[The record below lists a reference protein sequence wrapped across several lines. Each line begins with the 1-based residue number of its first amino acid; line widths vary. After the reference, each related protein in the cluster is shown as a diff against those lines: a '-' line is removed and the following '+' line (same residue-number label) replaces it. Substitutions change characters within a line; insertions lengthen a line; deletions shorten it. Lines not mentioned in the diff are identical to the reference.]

1 MKKRALCVCAR
12 AIIAQAIR
20 YFLAYAHNKRIIIMI
35 EFIQGKI
42 EDLSPTQAVL
52 LTAGGVAY
60 DLNISIYTYS
70 AIQGKDE
77 ARLYVYEAIRED
89 AYVLYGFSEKQERE
103 LFLMLISVS
112 GIGGASARMI
122 LSSFSPSELT
132 GIISS
137 GNDSLLK
144 KVKGIGAKTAQRIIV
159 DLHDKIGVAQSDSM
173 PLGLQTGAQTGQV
186 ATEAITA
193 MVTLG
198 FPQAASQKV
207 VQAILKEQEGLTV
220 EAVIREALKRI

>member
-1 MKKRALCVCAR
+1 
-12 AIIAQAIR
+12 
-20 YFLAYAHNKRIIIMI
+20 MI

-42 EDLSPTQAVL
+42 EELTPTKAVI

-60 DLNISIYTYS
+60 DLGISVYTYS
-70 AIQGKDE
+70 AIQGKE
-77 ARLYVYEAIRED
+77 ESRLYVYEAIRED
-89 AYVLYGFSEKQERE
+89 AYVLYGFSGKQERE
-103 LFLMLISVS
+103 MFLMLISVP

-122 LSSFSPSELT
+122 LSSFSPSELI

-159 DLHDKIGVAQSDSM
+159 DLHDKIGTAQSDDM
-173 PLGLQTGAQTGQV
+173 PLELQSGMQAGQV
-186 ATEAITA
+186 AGEAITA
-193 MVTLG
+193 LVTLG

-207 VQAILKEQEGLTV
+207 VQAIIKEQEGMSV
-220 EAVIREALKRI
+220 ESVIREALKRI

>member
-1 MKKRALCVCAR
+1 
-12 AIIAQAIR
+12 
-20 YFLAYAHNKRIIIMI
+20 MI

-42 EDLSPTQAVL
+42 EELTPTKAVI

-60 DLNISIYTYS
+60 DLGISVYTYS
-70 AIQGKDE
+70 AIQGKEDS
-77 ARLYVYEAIRED
+77 RLYVYEAIRED
-89 AYVLYGFSEKQERE
+89 AYVLYGFSGKQERE
-103 LFLMLISVS
+103 LFLMLISVP

-122 LSSFSPSELT
+122 LSSFSPSELI

-144 KVKGIGAKTAQRIIV
+144 KVKGIGAKTAQRIFV
-159 DLHDKIGVAQSDSM
+159 DLHDKIGVAQSDDM
-173 PLGLQTGAQTGQV
+173 PLDLQTSIQTGQV

-193 MVTLG
+193 LVTLG

-207 VQAILKEQEGLTV
+207 VQAILKEQDGLNV
-220 EAVIREALKRI
+220 ESVIREALKRI

>member
-1 MKKRALCVCAR
+1 
-12 AIIAQAIR
+12 
-20 YFLAYAHNKRIIIMI
+20 MI

-42 EDLSPTQAVL
+42 VELTPTQAVL
-52 LTAGGVAY
+52 LTQGGVAY
-60 DLNISIYTYS
+60 DLNISLYTYS
-70 AIQGKDE
+70 AIQGKNE
-77 ARLYVYEAIRED
+77 TRLYVYEAIRED
-89 AYVLYGFSEKQERE
+89 AYVLYGFSGKQERE

-122 LSSFSPSELT
+122 LSSFTPSELT

-159 DLHDKIGVAQSDSM
+159 DLHDKIGVSQSDEM
-173 PLGLQTGAQTGQV
+173 PLGLETGVQTGQV

-207 VQAILKEQEGLTV
+207 VQAILKEQDGLTV

>member
-1 MKKRALCVCAR
+1 
-12 AIIAQAIR
+12 
-20 YFLAYAHNKRIIIMI
+20 MI

-42 EDLSPTQAVL
+42 EELTPTQAVI

-60 DLNISIYTYS
+60 DLNISVYTYS

-77 ARLYVYEAIRED
+77 ARLYVFEAIRED
-89 AYVLYGFSEKQERE
+89 AYILYGFSGKQERE
-103 LFLMLISVS
+103 LFLMLISVP

-122 LSSFSPSELT
+122 QSSFSPSELI

-137 GNDSLLK
+137 GNDALLK

-159 DLHDKIGVAQSDSM
+159 DLHDKIAKTQSDEM
-173 PLGLQTGAQTGQV
+173 PLNLQTGIQTGQV
-186 ATEAITA
+186 ANEAVTA
-193 MVTLG
+193 LVTLG

-207 VQAILKEQEGLTV
+207 VQGILKETDGLSV
-220 EAVIREALKRI
+220 ESVIREALKRI

>member
-1 MKKRALCVCAR
+1 
-12 AIIAQAIR
+12 
-20 YFLAYAHNKRIIIMI
+20 MI

-42 EDLSPTQAVL
+42 VELTPTQAVI

-60 DLNISIYTYS
+60 DLNISVYTFS
-70 AIQGKDE
+70 ALQNRDE

-89 AYVLYGFSEKQERE
+89 AYILYGFTDKQERE
-103 LFLMLISVS
+103 LFLMLISVP

-122 LSSFSPSELT
+122 LSSFSPSELI

-137 GNDSLLK
+137 GNDALLK

-159 DLHDKIGVAQSDSM
+159 DLHDKIAKTQSEQM
-173 PLGLQTGAQTGQV
+173 PLDLNSGLQTGQL

-207 VQAILKEQEGLTV
+207 VQAILKESNGLSV

>member
-1 MKKRALCVCAR
+1 MYTRTCNNNRTGTLF
-12 AIIAQAIR
+12 IGN
-20 YFLAYAHNKRIIIMI
+20 LNNKNMI

-42 EDLSPTQAVL
+42 EELTPTQAVV
-52 LTAGGVAY
+52 LTQGGVAY
-60 DLNISIYTYS
+60 DLNISVYTYS
-70 AIQGKDE
+70 AIQGKEE

-89 AYVLYGFSEKQERE
+89 AYILYGFSGKQERE
-103 LFLMLISVS
+103 LFLMLISVP

-122 LSSFSPSELT
+122 LSSFSPSELI

-137 GNDSLLK
+137 GNDALLK

-159 DLHDKIGVAQSDSM
+159 DLHDKITKSQSDES
-173 PLGLQTGAQTGQV
+173 PLDLQTGIQTGQV
-186 ATEAITA
+186 ATEAVTA
-193 MVTLG
+193 LVTLG

-207 VQAILKEQEGLTV
+207 VQAILKEQDGLSV

>member
-1 MKKRALCVCAR
+1 
-12 AIIAQAIR
+12 
-20 YFLAYAHNKRIIIMI
+20 MI

-42 EDLSPTQAVL
+42 VELTPTQAVL

-60 DLNISIYTYS
+60 DLNISVYTFS
-70 AIQGKDE
+70 ALQNRDE

-89 AYVLYGFSEKQERE
+89 AYILYGFTDKQERE
-103 LFLMLISVS
+103 LFLMLISVP

-122 LSSFSPSELT
+122 LSSFSPSELI

-137 GNDSLLK
+137 GNDALLK

-159 DLHDKIGVAQSDSM
+159 DLHDKIAKTQSEQM
-173 PLGLQTGAQTGQV
+173 PLDLNSGLQTGQV

-207 VQAILKEQEGLTV
+207 VQAILKESNGLSV

>member
-1 MKKRALCVCAR
+1 
-12 AIIAQAIR
+12 
-20 YFLAYAHNKRIIIMI
+20 MI

-42 EDLSPTQAVL
+42 EELTPTQAVL
-52 LTAGGVAY
+52 FTPGGVAY
-60 DLNISIYTYS
+60 DLNISVYTYS
-70 AIQGKDE
+70 AIQGKEE

-89 AYVLYGFSEKQERE
+89 AYVLYGFSGKQERD
-103 LFLMLISVS
+103 LFLMLISVP

-122 LSSFSPSELT
+122 LSSFSPSELI

-137 GNDSLLK
+137 GNDALLK

-159 DLHDKIGVAQSDSM
+159 DLHDKIGATQSDET
-173 PLGLQTGAQTGQV
+173 PLNLQTGAMAGQV
-186 ATEAITA
+186 ATEAVTA

-207 VQAILKEQEGLTV
+207 VQAILKEQDGLSV

>member
-1 MKKRALCVCAR
+1 MYTRTCNNNRTGTLF
-12 AIIAQAIR
+12 IGN
-20 YFLAYAHNKRIIIMI
+20 LNNKNMI

-42 EDLSPTQAVL
+42 EELTPTQAVV
-52 LTAGGVAY
+52 LTQGGVAY
-60 DLNISIYTYS
+60 DLNISVYTYS
-70 AIQGKDE
+70 AIQGKEE

-89 AYVLYGFSEKQERE
+89 AYILYGFSGKQERE
-103 LFLMLISVS
+103 LFFMLISVP

-122 LSSFSPSELT
+122 LSSFSPSELI

-137 GNDSLLK
+137 GNDALLK

-159 DLHDKIGVAQSDSM
+159 DLHDKIAKSQSDES
-173 PLGLQTGAQTGQV
+173 PLDLQTGIQTGQV
-186 ATEAITA
+186 ATEAVTA
-193 MVTLG
+193 LVTLG

-207 VQAILKEQEGLTV
+207 VQAILKEQDGLSV

>member
-1 MKKRALCVCAR
+1 
-12 AIIAQAIR
+12 
-20 YFLAYAHNKRIIIMI
+20 MI

-70 AIQGKDE
+70 AIQGKNE

-173 PLGLQTGAQTGQV
+173 PLGLQTGAQIGQV
-186 ATEAITA
+186 ATEAVTA

>member
-1 MKKRALCVCAR
+1 
-12 AIIAQAIR
+12 
-20 YFLAYAHNKRIIIMI
+20 MI

-42 EDLSPTQAVL
+42 EELTPTKAVI

-60 DLNISIYTYS
+60 DLGISVYTYS
-70 AIQGKDE
+70 AIQGKEDS
-77 ARLYVYEAIRED
+77 RLYVYEAIRED
-89 AYVLYGFSEKQERE
+89 AYVLYGFSGKQERE
-103 LFLMLISVS
+103 LFLMLISVP

-122 LSSFSPSELT
+122 LSSFSPSELI

-159 DLHDKIGVAQSDSM
+159 DLHDKIGVAHSDDM
-173 PLGLQTGAQTGQV
+173 PLDLQTSIQTGQV

-193 MVTLG
+193 LVTLG

-207 VQAILKEQEGLTV
+207 VQAILKEQDGLNV
-220 EAVIREALKRI
+220 ESVIREALKRI

>member
-1 MKKRALCVCAR
+1 MYMRTCNNKIFGTFIYSIL
-12 AIIAQAIR
+12 IT
-20 YFLAYAHNKRIIIMI
+20 YAYMI

-42 EDLSPTQAVL
+42 EELTPTQAVI

-60 DLNISIYTYS
+60 DLNISVYTYS

-77 ARLYVYEAIRED
+77 ARLFVYEAIRED
-89 AYVLYGFSEKQERE
+89 AYILYGFSGKQERE
-103 LFLMLISVS
+103 LFLMLISVP

-122 LSSFSPSELT
+122 LSSFSPSELI
-132 GIISS
+132 GIVSS

-159 DLHDKIGVAQSDSM
+159 DLHDKIAKTQSEEM
-173 PLGLQTGAQTGQV
+173 PLNLQTGIQTGQV
-186 ATEAITA
+186 ASEAITA

-207 VQAILKEQEGLTV
+207 VQAILKEQEGLSV

>member
-1 MKKRALCVCAR
+1 
-12 AIIAQAIR
+12 
-20 YFLAYAHNKRIIIMI
+20 MI

-42 EDLSPTQAVL
+42 EELTPTKAVI

-60 DLNISIYTYS
+60 DLGISLYTYS
-70 AIQGKDE
+70 AIQGKEDS
-77 ARLYVYEAIRED
+77 RLYVYEAIRED
-89 AYVLYGFSEKQERE
+89 AYVLYGFSGKQERE
-103 LFLMLISVS
+103 LFLMLISVP

-122 LSSFSPSELT
+122 LSSFSPSELI

-159 DLHDKIGVAQSDSM
+159 DLHDKIGVAQSDDM
-173 PLGLQTGAQTGQV
+173 PLNLQTSIQTGQV

-193 MVTLG
+193 LVTLG

-207 VQAILKEQEGLTV
+207 VQAILKEQDGLNV
-220 EAVIREALKRI
+220 ESVIREALKRI

>member
-1 MKKRALCVCAR
+1 MYTRTCNNNGQPPL
-12 AIIAQAIR
+12 
-20 YFLAYAHNKRIIIMI
+20 FLSNHNLNAMI
-35 EFIQGKI
+35 EFIKGKI
-42 EDLSPTQAVL
+42 EELTPTQAVL
-52 LTAGGVAY
+52 LTQGGVAY
-60 DLNISIYTYS
+60 DLNISVYTYS
-70 AIQGKDE
+70 AIQGKDD

-89 AYVLYGFSEKQERE
+89 AYILYGFSGKQERE
-103 LFLMLISVS
+103 LFLMLISVP

-122 LSSFSPSELT
+122 LSSFSPSELI

-137 GNDSLLK
+137 GNDALLK

-159 DLHDKIGVAQSDSM
+159 DLHDKIGVTQSDET
-173 PLGLQTGAQTGQV
+173 PLNLQAGAMTGQV
-186 ATEAITA
+186 ATEAVTA

-207 VQAILKEQEGLTV
+207 VQAILKEQDGITV

>member
-1 MKKRALCVCAR
+1 MCTRTCNNNVLTALFHSNLKTTV
-12 AIIAQAIR
+12 
-20 YFLAYAHNKRIIIMI
+20 IMI

-42 EDLSPTQAVL
+42 EELTPTQAVL
-52 LTAGGVAY
+52 LTQGGVAY
-60 DLNISIYTYS
+60 DLNISLYTYS
-70 AIQGKDE
+70 AIQGKTE

-89 AYVLYGFSEKQERE
+89 AYVLYGFSGKQERE

-122 LSSFSPSELT
+122 LSSFTPQELI

-159 DLHDKIGVAQSDSM
+159 DLHDKIGASQSDEM
-173 PLGLQTGAQTGQV
+173 PLGLQTGVQTGQV

>member
-1 MKKRALCVCAR
+1 MYTRTCNNNRTGTLF
-12 AIIAQAIR
+12 IGH
-20 YFLAYAHNKRIIIMI
+20 LNNKNMI

-42 EDLSPTQAVL
+42 EELTPTQAVVL
-52 LTAGGVAY
+52 KQGGVAY
-60 DLNISIYTYS
+60 DLNISVYTYS
-70 AIQGKDE
+70 AIQGKEE

-89 AYVLYGFSEKQERE
+89 AYILYGFSGKQERE
-103 LFLMLISVS
+103 LFLMLISVP

-122 LSSFSPSELT
+122 LSSFSPSELI

-137 GNDSLLK
+137 GNDALLK

-159 DLHDKIGVAQSDSM
+159 DLHDKIAKSQSDES
-173 PLGLQTGAQTGQV
+173 PLDLQAGIQTGQV
-186 ATEAITA
+186 ATEAVTA
-193 MVTLG
+193 LVTLG

-207 VQAILKEQEGLTV
+207 VQAILKEQDGLSV

>member
-1 MKKRALCVCAR
+1 
-12 AIIAQAIR
+12 
-20 YFLAYAHNKRIIIMI
+20 MI

-42 EDLSPTQAVL
+42 EDLTPTQAVL
-52 LTAGGVAY
+52 LTPGGVAY

-70 AIQGKDE
+70 AIQGKE
-77 ARLYVYEAIRED
+77 ETRLYVYEAIRED
-89 AYVLYGFSEKQERE
+89 AYILYGFSGKQERE

-122 LSSFSPSELT
+122 LSSFSPSELV

-159 DLHDKIGVAQSDSM
+159 DLHDKIGGAQSDEM
-173 PLGLQTGAQTGQV
+173 PVSLGAGAQTGQV

-193 MVTLG
+193 LVTLG
-198 FPQAASQKV
+198 FPQSASQKV
-207 VQAILKEQEGLTV
+207 VQAILKEQDSLTV

>member
-1 MKKRALCVCAR
+1 
-12 AIIAQAIR
+12 
-20 YFLAYAHNKRIIIMI
+20 MI

-42 EDLSPTQAVL
+42 EELTPTRAVL
-52 LTAGGVAY
+52 FTQGGVAY
-60 DLNISIYTYS
+60 DLNISVYTYS
-70 AIQGKDE
+70 AMQGKDD

-89 AYVLYGFSEKQERE
+89 AYILYGFSGRQERE
-103 LFLMLISVS
+103 LFLMLISVP

-137 GNDSLLK
+137 GNDALLK

-159 DLHDKIGVAQSDSM
+159 DLHDKIAKTQSDNTAA
-173 PLGLQTGAQTGQV
+173 GIQAGVQTGLV
-186 ATEAITA
+186 ANEAVTA

-207 VQAILKEQEGLTV
+207 VQAILKEQDSLTV

>member
-1 MKKRALCVCAR
+1 
-12 AIIAQAIR
+12 
-20 YFLAYAHNKRIIIMI
+20 MI

-42 EDLSPTQAVL
+42 EELTPTQAVL
-52 LTAGGVAY
+52 LTQGGVAY
-60 DLNISIYTYS
+60 DLNISLYTYS
-70 AIQGKDE
+70 AIQGKE
-77 ARLYVYEAIRED
+77 SARLYVYEAIRED
-89 AYVLYGFSEKQERE
+89 AYVLYGFSGKQERE

-159 DLHDKIGVAQSDSM
+159 DLHDKIGVSQSDDN
-173 PLGLQTGAQTGQV
+173 PLNLQTGVQTGQT

-193 MVTLG
+193 LVTLG

-207 VQAILKEQEGLTV
+207 VQAILKENDGLAV

>member
-1 MKKRALCVCAR
+1 
-12 AIIAQAIR
+12 
-20 YFLAYAHNKRIIIMI
+20 MI

-42 EDLSPTQAVL
+42 EELTPTKAVI

-60 DLNISIYTYS
+60 DLGISVYTYS
-70 AIQGKDE
+70 AIQGKE
-77 ARLYVYEAIRED
+77 ESRLYVYEAIRED
-89 AYVLYGFSEKQERE
+89 AYVLYGFSGKQERE
-103 LFLMLISVS
+103 MFLMLISVP

-122 LSSFSPSELT
+122 LSSFSPSELI

-159 DLHDKIGVAQSDSM
+159 DLHDKIGTAQSDDM
-173 PLGLQTGAQTGQV
+173 PLELQTGMQAGQV
-186 ATEAITA
+186 AGEAITA
-193 MVTLG
+193 LVTLG

-207 VQAILKEQEGLTV
+207 VQAIIKEQEGMSV
-220 EAVIREALKRI
+220 ESVIREALKRI

>member
-1 MKKRALCVCAR
+1 
-12 AIIAQAIR
+12 
-20 YFLAYAHNKRIIIMI
+20 MI
-35 EFIQGKI
+35 EFIQGRI
-42 EDLSPTQAVL
+42 EELTPTKAVL
-52 LTAGGVAY
+52 LTAGGVGY
-60 DLNISIYTYS
+60 DLNISVYTYS

-89 AYVLYGFSEKQERE
+89 AYILYGFSGKQERE
-103 LFLMLISVS
+103 LFLLLISVP

-122 LSSFSPSELT
+122 LSSFSPSELV

-137 GNDSLLK
+137 GNDALLK

-159 DLHDKIGVAQSDSM
+159 DLHDKIAKSGNEDM
-173 PLGLQTGAQTGQV
+173 PLDLQTGIQTGQV
-186 ATEAITA
+186 ANEAITA
-193 MVTLG
+193 LVTLG

-207 VQAILKEQEGLTV
+207 VQAILKEQGSLTV

>member
-1 MKKRALCVCAR
+1 
-12 AIIAQAIR
+12 
-20 YFLAYAHNKRIIIMI
+20 MI

-42 EDLSPTQAVL
+42 VELTPTQAVL

-60 DLNISIYTYS
+60 DLNISVYTFS
-70 AIQGKDE
+70 ALQNRDE

-89 AYVLYGFSEKQERE
+89 AYILYGFTDKQERE
-103 LFLMLISVS
+103 LFLMLISVP

-122 LSSFSPSELT
+122 LSSFSPSELI

-137 GNDSLLK
+137 GNDALLK

-159 DLHDKIGVAQSDSM
+159 DLHDKIAKTQSEQM
-173 PLGLQTGAQTGQV
+173 PLGLNSGLQTGQV

-207 VQAILKEQEGLTV
+207 VQAILKESNGLSV

>member
-1 MKKRALCVCAR
+1 
-12 AIIAQAIR
+12 
-20 YFLAYAHNKRIIIMI
+20 MI

-42 EDLSPTQAVL
+42 VELTPTQAVI

-60 DLNISIYTYS
+60 DLNISVYTFS
-70 AIQGKDE
+70 ALQNRDE

-89 AYVLYGFSEKQERE
+89 AYILYGFTDKQERE
-103 LFLMLISVS
+103 LFLMLISVP

-122 LSSFSPSELT
+122 LSSFSPSELI

-137 GNDSLLK
+137 GNDALLK

-159 DLHDKIGVAQSDSM
+159 DLHDKIAKTQSEQM
-173 PLGLQTGAQTGQV
+173 PLDINSGLQTGQV

-207 VQAILKEQEGLTV
+207 VQAILKESNGLSV

>member
-1 MKKRALCVCAR
+1 
-12 AIIAQAIR
+12 
-20 YFLAYAHNKRIIIMI
+20 MI

-42 EDLSPTQAVL
+42 EELTPTQAVL
-52 LTAGGVAY
+52 YTQGGVAY
-60 DLNISIYTYS
+60 DINISLYTYT
-70 AIQGKDE
+70 AIQGKDD

-89 AYVLYGFSEKQERE
+89 AYILYGFSNKQERE
-103 LFLMLISVS
+103 LFLMLISVP

-122 LSSFSPSELT
+122 LSTFSPSELT
-132 GIISS
+132 GIIST

-159 DLHDKIGVAQSDSM
+159 DLHDKIAKTQTDETYRGI
-173 PLGLQTGAQTGQV
+173 QTGIQTGQV
-186 ATEAITA
+186 ASEAVTA

-207 VQAILKEQEGLTV
+207 VQSILKEHDDLSV

>member
-1 MKKRALCVCAR
+1 
-12 AIIAQAIR
+12 
-20 YFLAYAHNKRIIIMI
+20 MI

-42 EDLSPTQAVL
+42 EELTPTKAVI

-60 DLNISIYTYS
+60 DLGISVFTYS
-70 AIQGKDE
+70 AIQGKEDS
-77 ARLYVYEAIRED
+77 RLYVYEAIRED
-89 AYVLYGFSEKQERE
+89 AYVLYGFSGKQERE
-103 LFLMLISVS
+103 LFLMLISVP

-122 LSSFSPSELT
+122 LSSFSPSELI

-159 DLHDKIGVAQSDSM
+159 DLHDKIGVAQSDDM
-173 PLGLQTGAQTGQV
+173 PLDLQTSIQTGQV

-193 MVTLG
+193 LVTLG

-207 VQAILKEQEGLTV
+207 VQAILKEQDGLNV
-220 EAVIREALKRI
+220 ESVIREALKRI

>member
-1 MKKRALCVCAR
+1 
-12 AIIAQAIR
+12 
-20 YFLAYAHNKRIIIMI
+20 MI

-42 EDLSPTQAVL
+42 EELNPTQAVL
-52 LTAGGVAY
+52 LTQGGVAY
-60 DLNISIYTYS
+60 DLNISLYTYS
-70 AIQGKDE
+70 AIQGKNE
-77 ARLYVYEAIRED
+77 TRLYVYEAIRED
-89 AYVLYGFSEKQERE
+89 AYVLYGFSGKQERE

-122 LSSFSPSELT
+122 LSSFTPSELT

-159 DLHDKIGVAQSDSM
+159 DLHDKIGASQSDEM
-173 PLGLQTGAQTGQV
+173 PLGLQTGVQTGQV

-198 FPQAASQKV
+198 FPHAASQKV
-207 VQAILKEQEGLTV
+207 VQAILKEQDGLSV